1 MLRERVLAGGG
12 SYGKGSSRPK
22 FGGQSKVGMRGAE
35 AAGGSGAVEQV
46 DEVERGLVM
55 EGFGV
60 EEKELCVGCVGRQ
73 AAG

>member
-35 AAGGSGAVEQV
+35 AAGGSGAVEQWS
-46 DEVERGLVM
+46 RST
-55 EGFGV
+55 
-60 EEKELCVGCVGRQ
+60 R
-73 AAG
+73 